1 MNETLLWLFYFIS
14 GAVAFAA
21 VYYRRWHIGI
31 AILAGCAVTGAG
43 WALIYQLTDE
53 EKRPAWVRMD
63 LALNL
68 SFALIFAALAALL
81 AKRLVTRRGP
91 FE

>member
-1 MNETLLWLFYFIS
+1 MNETLIWLFYGI
-14 GAVAFAA
+14 GAVASFAA
-21 VYYRRWHIGI
+21 VYYRRWHVGL
-31 AILAGCAVTGAG
+31 AILAGTLLTGAG

-53 EKRPAWVRMD
+53 EKRPAWVQLD
-63 LALNL
+63 VALNL
-68 SFALIFAALAALL
+68 SFGLIFAALAALL